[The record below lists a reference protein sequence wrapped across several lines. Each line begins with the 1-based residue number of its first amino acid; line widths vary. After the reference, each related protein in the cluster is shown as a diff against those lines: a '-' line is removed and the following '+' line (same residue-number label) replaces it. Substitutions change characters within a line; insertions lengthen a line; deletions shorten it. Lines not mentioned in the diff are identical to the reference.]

1 MKKKKKIRLN
11 RNGRILAFSICVFAL
26 LLISCSVFGFLTKPV
41 SSDDTNI
48 PIIIE
53 AGDTYSSIGAFLE
66 KQNLIRSK
74 FAYKIYIKVKK
85 PTSSLKAGRHFL
97 KRNMTLQQII
107 HELQQSPA
115 NDDTI
120 SVTFKEGLNIRQ
132 MADIIEEKTNNTAND
147 FYQALTNETY
157 LDQLIAKYWFLSNE
171 IKQKDIYYSLEGYL
185 YPNTY
190 QFAAEASVSDIIEKM
205 LDEMERQLTP
215 YKTSLTSG
223 MNQYSI
229 HQIMTIASLSELEAV
244 SKSDREQVARVFYNR
259 LAEKM
264 TLGSDVTTYY
274 AAKINI
280 GERDL
285 YQSELDAV
293 NAYNTRSVAMAG
305 KLPVGPI
312 CNPSIDAIATAIDPE
327 ANDYYYFV
335 ADKNR
340 KVYFTRNSSEHSAII
355 KKLQEEGLWY
365 TFE

>member
-97 KRNMTLQQII
+97 KRNMTLRQII

-215 YKTSLTSG
+215 YKTSLT
-223 MNQYSI
+223 
-229 HQIMTIASLSELEAV
+229 
-244 SKSDREQVARVFYNR
+244 
-259 LAEKM
+259 
-264 TLGSDVTTYY
+264 
-274 AAKINI
+274 
-280 GERDL
+280 
-285 YQSELDAV
+285 
-293 NAYNTRSVAMAG
+293 
-305 KLPVGPI
+305 
-312 CNPSIDAIATAIDPE
+312 
-327 ANDYYYFV
+327 
-335 ADKNR
+335 
-340 KVYFTRNSSEHSAII
+340 
-355 KKLQEEGLWY
+355 
-365 TFE
+365 